1 MSIYPILLLTFLNA
15 LSVRAARV
23 VLPLYALELGAH
35 PFAIGVLA
43 ATFSILPMFTSV
55 PTGKLMDRFGARW
68 PLVIGAGGGGLG
80 MLVPFFVPG
89 LPAVYIAAAMI
100 GLSFAIYNV
109 SLQNLIGLISNPDN
123 RTRNFSNYTLANTV
137 SNFVGPVI
145 AGFSIE
151 HFGHADTC
159 LYLGFFTVVPVVMLV
174 IWGRRLPPGTLRVG
188 AQLQHAKQ
196 KHASGGIRELL
207 ADPAVRKV
215 LATGSLLH
223 VGQDLFN
230 FYMPVYMHT
239 VGLAPSAIGIVLAMY
254 AAAAF
259 IVRLAIPMLVAR
271 FKEDKVLVYAFFLS
285 ALSLMLVPFF
295 KDAAMLSL
303 ISFMFGLG
311 MGAGQ
316 PIVMVLM
323 FSSSAEGRSGE
334 GMGLRMTVN
343 HFTKLSG
350 PIAFGAIGSVF
361 GLFPMFWL
369 NALMMIVGGIYSRP
383 KIIR

>member
-1 MSIYPILLLTFLNA
+1 MSIYPVLVLTFLNSI
-15 LSVRAARV
+15 SVRAARV
-23 VLPLYALELGAH
+23 ILPLYALDLGAH

-43 ATFSILPMFTSV
+43 ATFSILPMFTSL
-55 PTGKLMDRFGARW
+55 PTGKLADRFGTRW
-68 PLVIGAGGGGLG
+68 PLIIGAIGGGFG
-80 MLVPFFVPG
+80 MLVPFVLPG

-109 SLQNLIGLISNPDN
+109 SLQNLIGLISNASS

-151 HFGHADTC
+151 HFGYADTC
-159 LYLGFFTVVPVVMLV
+159 LYFALFTIVPVAMLAS
-174 IWGRRLPPGTLRVG
+174 WGQRLPPGTLRVG
-188 AQLQHAKQ
+188 TQHAK
-196 KHASGGIRELL
+196 HALGSIRDLL
-207 ADPAVRKV
+207 SDPVVRRV

-239 VGLAPSAIGIVLAMY
+239 VGLAPSVIGIVLGMY
-254 AAAAF
+254 SAAAF
-259 IVRLAIPMLVAR
+259 IVRLSIPMLVAR
-271 FKEDKVLVYAFFLS
+271 FKEDKVLACAFFLS

-295 KDAAMLSL
+295 TDAVILSF

-311 MGAGQ
+311 MGVGQ

-343 HFTKLSG
+343 HITKLAG

-361 GLFPMFWL
+361 GLFPMFWV
-369 NALMMIVGGIYSRP
+369 NALMMVGGGILSRG
-383 KIIR
+383 KIGS